1 VDTEAAMEALL
12 NHVGRLVRNESTSIA
27 DCRTHIRG
35 LQRKL
40 KSTKELLDSRVSVI
54 CYIKCHNDDDGD
66 DNVTVCIVMSPSVN
80 LNISIKVTLLSG
92 WIVHCSYAHKEYSM
106 QPCLTEDLCVDY
118 DKLSCFTGHQT
129 MFCTRPSPSI
139 MI

>member
-1 VDTEAAMEALL
+1 VHIDTEMLNVDTEAAMEALL

-54 CYIKCHNDDDGD
+54 CYIKDDDED
-66 DNVTVCIVMSPSVN
+66 D
-80 LNISIKVTLLSG
+80 
-92 WIVHCSYAHKEYSM
+92 
-106 QPCLTEDLCVDY
+106 DL
-118 DKLSCFTGHQT
+118 
-129 MFCTRPSPSI
+129 
-139 MI
+139 

>member
-1 VDTEAAMEALL
+1 MHIDTEMLNVDTEAAMEALL

-54 CYIKCHNDDDGD
+54 CYIKDDDED
-66 DNVTVCIVMSPSVN
+66 D
-80 LNISIKVTLLSG
+80 
-92 WIVHCSYAHKEYSM
+92 
-106 QPCLTEDLCVDY
+106 DL
-118 DKLSCFTGHQT
+118 
-129 MFCTRPSPSI
+129 
-139 MI
+139 

>member
-1 VDTEAAMEALL
+1 VHIDTEMLSVDTEAAMEALL

-54 CYIKCHNDDDGD
+54 CHIKYDDDD
-66 DNVTVCIVMSPSVN
+66 DH
-80 LNISIKVTLLSG
+80 L
-92 WIVHCSYAHKEYSM
+92 
-106 QPCLTEDLCVDY
+106 
-118 DKLSCFTGHQT
+118 
-129 MFCTRPSPSI
+129 
-139 MI
+139 